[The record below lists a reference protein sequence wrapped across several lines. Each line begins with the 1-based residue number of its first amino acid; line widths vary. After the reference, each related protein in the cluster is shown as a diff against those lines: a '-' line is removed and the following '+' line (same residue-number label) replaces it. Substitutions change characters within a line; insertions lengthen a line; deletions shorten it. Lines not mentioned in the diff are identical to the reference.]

1 MKAFSRKYLRG
12 RLQVPAWTVASTCVD
27 GCTYLRGG
35 LHVLARTDA
44 VRCVEGC
51 SALRGGMQCTA
62 WTVAVHCGSGC
73 SALPLRWAK
82 GVQKSLVLFWIREK
96 GDKTHI

>member
-1 MKAFSRKYLRG
+1 MKPISDARTCKDRRTYLQG
-12 RLQVPAWTVASTCVD
+12 RMHVLAWRVARTCVD
-27 GCTYLRGG
+27 GCST
-35 LHVLARTDA
+35 
-44 VRCVEGC
+44 
-51 SALRGGMQCTA
+51 LRGGMQCTA

-82 GVQKSLVLFWIREK
+82 GAQKSPVLFWIREK